1 MEGRVAG
8 RVGAYLLLPRD
19 VATPRMPFEV
29 ASGMR
34 RVPPGPREVSGGEGR
49 EREAGRTWCG
59 VADVVVVGARARPSG
74 TRKAETQRHSR
85 AVTSTAPMS
94 AATNSFTGRARS
106 TRATSAHPA
115 IVSNDASVFSSYS
128 ALPHLPHA

>member
-1 MEGRVAG
+1 MSAYGRTRGGTGG
-8 RVGAYLLLPRD
+8 RIPSV
-19 VATPRMPFEV
+19 TPGRGHAED
-29 ASGMR
+29 ALRS
-34 RVPPGPREVSGGEGR
+34 R
-49 EREAGRTWCG
+49 ERNAESAAWCG